1 MKSNM
6 TLREK
11 EGLTISPELIRKADL
26 GTSVFVVVKRHLII
40 IKPKSLTEKL
50 RGVVKNA
57 AVSLKELDEL
67 YFQKG

>member
-11 EGLTISPELIRKADL
+11 EGLTISPELIREADL

-40 IKPKSLTEKL
+40 IKPKSRTEKL

>member
-11 EGLTISPELIRKADL
+11 EGLTISPELIREADL